1 MASFWFDNAKLL
13 LGKADLDFDT
23 VTINFRLLMT
33 NTTADTEKD
42 KLTVAGFTTLDH
54 YDGSGYSI
62 YEAAAAQGLAIAVD
76 GANNRAEVDLAD
88 FTFGATVAAGTRNAQ
103 GMLVCKKV
111 DGGTGDIPIAWID
124 TGGFPFAG
132 NGGAIN
138 VTVNAEGLLQ
148 IT

>member
-1 MASFWFDNAKLL
+1 MFWYDNAKLI

-23 VTINFRLLMT
+23 VTLNARLLMT

-42 KLTVAGFTTLDH
+42 KVLVSGFTTLDN
-54 YDGSGYSI
+54 YDGSGVSSPVDL
-62 YEAAAAQGLAIAVD
+62 ASVAIAVD
-76 GANNRAEVDLAD
+76 GANNRAEIDCAD
-88 FTFGATVAAGTRNAQ
+88 FSFGATVGAGTRNAQ
-103 GMLVCKKV
+103 GMLICKKV
-111 DGGTGDIPIAWID
+111 GGDGTDIPVAWID
-124 TGGFPFAG
+124 TGGFPFNG